1 MENTTQIDPSLK
13 PLASDLVAD
22 AALVIKAV
30 KAYKVGG
37 KTALLDL
44 LPEATSLIH
53 REIADVQAALPAI
66 KAGYKT
72 TEFWLSLAVPAIIG
86 GLELAGHPLPISA
99 DAAMAAVVMVY
110 TTIRGMAKKPAA
122 APAV

>member
-1 MENTTQIDPSLK
+1 MNEQTQIDPSVK
-13 PLASDLVAD
+13 PLAGDVVAD

-30 KAYKVGG
+30 KAYKAGG

-44 LPEATSLIH
+44 MPEATALIH
-53 REIADVQAALPAI
+53 QEIADVQAALPAI

-72 TEFWLSLAVPAIIG
+72 SEFWLSTGVALAIG

-99 DAAMAAVVMVY
+99 DAALTAVALVY
-110 TTIRGMAKKPAA
+110 TTVRGFAKKPVA
-122 APAV
+122 APAA